1 MNDHMATPSLIK
13 MSSPL
18 LQVYPPVYRL
28 GPVGKWLRDVLM
40 FSILR
45 GTPVLIKIQQCRT
58 SLLNKLMM
66 MVSFLGEEDFY
77 TLLVPF
83 ILWICDS
90 SMGRLLSILMAIG
103 FCCSGF
109 LKNALCLP
117 RPPSPPI
124 YPIEKCNDWALPSH
138 HAILN
143 VTVPWYMWLY
153 IYIHF
158 DWSSIALS
166 IAFFAISLWSFSIM
180 FSRLYL
186 GVHSPADILVGGVI
200 GCFVLVAWLRVDNW
214 IASCMQ
220 CEQFIGFLMV
230 PYVLVLMLHPDPQP
244 TTIIFIETISMV
256 SVAVGVCLGYYTSH
270 LFGVNVEALLEMHS
284 FKLFPTQKFFQCL
297 LRYMIGLVLLLVF
310 KVLFTKVVS
319 IVIRSTLSLLGI
331 PCVYQKRQSQV
342 TSEVVHF
349 SKKFIVLDEVSP
361 LLQNIKIFIYF
372 LA

>member
-1 MNDHMATPSLIK
+1 MNGHMTTPSLVK
-13 MSSPL
+13 MSSSL

-28 GPVGKWLRDVLM
+28 GAVGKWLRDVLM

-45 GTPVLIKIQQCRT
+45 GTPVLLKIQQYRT
-58 SLLNKLMM
+58 SLLNKLMI

-83 ILWICDS
+83 IMWICDN
-90 SMGRLLSILMAIG
+90 SMGRLLSVLMAIG

-158 DWSSIALS
+158 DWSILALS
-166 IAFFAISLWSFSIM
+166 IAFFAVSLWSFSIM

-214 IASCMQ
+214 IASHMQ

-230 PYVLVLMLHPDPQP
+230 SYVLVLMLHPDPQP

-256 SVAVGVCLGYYTSH
+256 SVAVGVCVGYYISH
-270 LFGVNVEALLEMHS
+270 LFGVSVGAFLEMYS
-284 FKLFPTQKFFQCL
+284 SKLFPTLTFLQCL
-297 LRYMIGLVLLLVF
+297 LRYMTGIVMLLVS
-310 KVLFTKVVS
+310 KVVFTKVVS
-319 IVIRSTLSLLGI
+319 VIAKSMLSLLGI
-331 PCVYQKRQSQV
+331 PCVYQKRHSQV
-342 TSEVVHF
+342 TSEIVHF
-349 SKKFIVLDEVSP
+349 STKFTVLDEVSP
-361 LLQNIKIFIYF
+361 LYKKY
-372 LA
+372 